1 MDVLAADGGSVIGN
15 RNRDRA
21 NVKAG
26 GVSFDGLFTADPRQ
40 GERVIVAIQLRDL
53 EELLPAYALT
63 QLVQHYE
70 GQLDGPAQQP
80 QKGCPFGVEIAE
92 HQVFG
97 HGHGYVQFIR
107 RGRNFWEQRELGVL
121 WFLLRGFFQYC

>member
-40 GERVIVAIQLRDL
+40 GGRVVVAFHPGVLEDL
-53 EELLPAYALT
+53 LLPHALELGMK
-63 QLVQHYE
+63 QRE
-70 GQLDGPAQQP
+70 GQLDGPAKIP
-80 QKGCPFGVEIAE
+80 HGGCSFGVNVAE
-92 HQVFG
+92 HKILG
-97 HGHGYVQFIR
+97 HGHGYVQFLGCG
-107 RGRNFWEQRELGVL
+107 RGFWEKR
-121 WFLLRGFFQYC
+121 